1 MRYLNALCG
10 YLERRLAAGCGGPA
24 ITRAV
29 CSVISRVR
37 PGARRSIMRRLTVT
51 VMAVM
56 AAALLFGCGGASGG
70 VSPNASEHGQQ
81 VKGLAG
87 GEVAALPSG
96 SLFVRV
102 IGFSQGPMSVFPSRK
117 HTPGFVY
124 VAAGVQR
131 LQSAPARPRII
142 LPGEAVF
149 QPSVYHTHANPST
162 TRPNRWYFIA
172 LWPTAERRAPLV
184 SSAASVIYESPD
196 LDPST
201 MPPGPRIETLRLVTL
216 QPNGRSSAH
225 YFSGLELLFVL
236 EGTIRLDAAG
246 QPPTILSAGQGQYLP
261 PGTDEQELNAGAG
274 VASYL
279 AFIVTPVQ
287 APFEIAVDH
296 PV

>member
-1 MRYLNALCG
+1 M
-10 YLERRLAAGCGGPA
+10 
-24 ITRAV
+24 
-29 CSVISRVR
+29 CSVIA
-37 PGARRSIMRRLTVT
+37 GARRSIMRRLTVT

-56 AAALLFGCGGASGG
+56 AAALLAGCGGASGAA
-70 VSPNASEHGQQ
+70 SSNASEHGQQ

-96 SLFVRV
+96 NLFVRV
-102 IGFSQGPMSVFPSRK
+102 IGFTQGPMAAFPSHK

-131 LQSAPARPRII
+131 LQSPPAPARII

-149 QPSVYHTHANPST
+149 QPSVFHTHENPSR

-201 MPPGPRIETLRLVTL
+201 LPPGPRIETLRLVTL
-216 QPNGRSSAH
+216 QPNGRSPAH

-236 EGTIRLDAAG
+236 EGTIRLDVAG
-246 QPPTILSAGQGQYLP
+246 QPPTTLSAGQGQYLP
-261 PGTDEQELNAGAG
+261 PSTDEQEFNASAG

-296 PV
+296 PI

>member
-10 YLERRLAAGCGGPA
+10 YLEKRLTAGCGGPT
-24 ITRAV
+24 ITRAL
-29 CSVISRVR
+29 CSVIARVR

-51 VMAVM
+51 VMAVV

-96 SLFVRV
+96 NLFVRV
-102 IGFSQGPMSVFPSRK
+102 IGFSQRPMAVFPSHK

-131 LQSAPARPRII
+131 LQSPPAPPRII
-142 LPGEAVF
+142 LPGEAFF
-149 QPSVYHTHANPST
+149 QPSVFHTHANPST
-162 TRPNRWYFIA
+162 ARPNRWYFIA

-184 SSAASVIYESPD
+184 SSTASVIYESPD

-225 YFSGLELLFVL
+225 YFSGLELLFML
-236 EGTIRLDAAG
+236 EGTIRLDTAG
-246 QPPTILSAGQGQYLP
+246 QPLTILSAGQGQYLP

-279 AFIVTPVQ
+279 TFIVTPAQ
-287 APFEIAVDH
+287 APFEIAVNH

>member
-1 MRYLNALCG
+1 
-10 YLERRLAAGCGGPA
+10 
-24 ITRAV
+24 
-29 CSVISRVR
+29 
-37 PGARRSIMRRLTVT
+37 MRRLTVT

-56 AAALLFGCGGASGG
+56 AAAPLLGCGGASGA
-70 VSPNASEHGQQ
+70 VSPAASEHGQL

-96 SLFVRV
+96 NLFVRV
-102 IGFSQGPMSVFPSRK
+102 IGFSQGPMTVFPSRK
-117 HTPGFVY
+117 HTAGFVY

-131 LQSAPARPRII
+131 LQSPPAPPRII
-142 LPGEAVF
+142 LPGEAF
-149 QPSVYHTHANPST
+149 FLPSVFHTHANPST

-236 EGTIRLDAAG
+236 EGTIRLDVAG
-246 QPPTILSAGQGQYLP
+246 QPPTNLSAGQGQYLP

>member
-1 MRYLNALCG
+1 MRYLNALWG
-10 YLERRLAAGCGGPA
+10 YLK
-24 ITRAV
+24 T
-29 CSVISRVR
+29 
-37 PGARRSIMRRLTVT
+37 LTVT
-51 VMAVM
+51 VMAVT
-56 AAALLFGCGGASGG
+56 AAALLFGCGGASRA
-70 VSPNASEHGQQ
+70 VSPNALEYGQQ

-102 IGFSQGPMSVFPSRK
+102 IGFSQGPMAMFRSHK

-131 LQSAPARPRII
+131 LQSPPEAPRII

-149 QPSVYHTHANPST
+149 QPSVFHTHANPST

-184 SSAASVIYESPD
+184 SSVASVIYESPD
-196 LDPST
+196 LDPLT
-201 MPPGPRIETLRLVTL
+201 MPPGPRVETLRLVTL

-225 YFSGLELLFVL
+225 YFSGLELFFVL
-236 EGTIRLDAAG
+236 EGTIRLDVAG
-246 QPPTILSAGQGQYLP
+246 QPPAKLSAGQGQYLP
-261 PGTDEQELNAGAG
+261 PGTDEQEFNAGAG

-287 APFEIAVDH
+287 GPFEIAVDH

>member
-1 MRYLNALCG
+1 MR
-10 YLERRLAAGCGGPA
+10 P
-24 ITRAV
+24 
-29 CSVISRVR
+29 
-37 PGARRSIMRRLTVT
+37 LTVT
-51 VMAVM
+51 IMAVM
-56 AAALLFGCGGASGG
+56 AATPLFGCGGASQA
-70 VSPNASEHGQQ
+70 VSLNASEHGQQ
-81 VKGLAG
+81 LKGLAA

-96 SLFVRV
+96 NLFVRV
-102 IGFSQGPMSVFPSRK
+102 IGFSQGPMTMFPSHK

-131 LQSAPARPRII
+131 LQSPPAPPRII
-142 LPGEAVF
+142 RPGEAVF
-149 QPSVYHTHANPST
+149 QPSVFHTHANPSA
-162 TRPNRWYFIA
+162 TRPNHWYFIA

-184 SSAASVIYESPD
+184 SSAAKVIYESPD

-216 QPNGRSSAH
+216 QPDGRSSAH

-236 EGTIRLDAAG
+236 DGTIRLEVAG
-246 QPPTILSAGQGQYLP
+246 QPPTRLSAGRGQYLP

>member
-1 MRYLNALCG
+1 
-10 YLERRLAAGCGGPA
+10 
-24 ITRAV
+24 
-29 CSVISRVR
+29 
-37 PGARRSIMRRLTVT
+37 MRRLTVT

-56 AAALLFGCGGASGG
+56 AAAFLFGCGGDGRA
-70 VSPNASEHGQQ
+70 VSPNALEHGQQ

-96 SLFVRV
+96 NLFVRV
-102 IGFSQGPMSVFPSRK
+102 IGFSQGPMTAFPSRK
-117 HTPGFVY
+117 HTAGFVY

-131 LQSAPARPRII
+131 LQSPPAPPTII

-149 QPSVYHTHANPST
+149 QPSVFHTHANPST

-184 SSAASVIYESPD
+184 SSAATVIYESPD

-216 QPNGRSSAH
+216 RQNGRSSAH

-236 EGTIRLDAAG
+236 EGTIRLDVAG
-246 QPPTILSAGQGQYLP
+246 QPPIKLSAGQGQYLP
-261 PGTDEQELNAGAG
+261 PGTDEQEFNAGAG
-274 VASYL
+274 VTGYL

>member
-1 MRYLNALCG
+1 MRYLSALCG
-10 YLERRLAAGCGGPA
+10 YLEKRVTAGCGGPTV
-24 ITRAV
+24 TRAM
-29 CSVISRVR
+29 CSVIARVP
-37 PGARRSIMRRLTVT
+37 PGARRSIMRQLSVT

-56 AAALLFGCGGASGG
+56 VAGSLFGCGSASRA

-102 IGFSQGPMSVFPSRK
+102 IGFSQGPMTVFPSHK

-131 LQSAPARPRII
+131 LHSPPAPPRII
-142 LPGEAVF
+142 RPGQAVF
-149 QPSVYHTHANPST
+149 QPSVFHTHANPST

-216 QPNGRSSAH
+216 QHNGRSSAH

-236 EGTIRLDAAG
+236 EGTIRLDVAG
-246 QPPTILSAGQGQYLP
+246 QPSIQLPAGQGQYLP

-279 AFIVTPVQ
+279 SFIVTPAQ

>member
-1 MRYLNALCG
+1 M
-10 YLERRLAAGCGGPA
+10 
-24 ITRAV
+24 
-29 CSVISRVR
+29 CSVIARVR
-37 PGARRSIMRRLTVT
+37 PGARRSIVRRLTVA
-51 VMAVM
+51 VIAVM
-56 AAALLFGCGGASGG
+56 AAAPLYGCGSTSQA
-70 VSPNASEHGQQ
+70 VSLNASEHGQQ

-96 SLFVRV
+96 NLFVRV
-102 IGFSQGPMSVFPSRK
+102 IGFSQGPMTVFRSHK

-131 LQSAPARPRII
+131 LQSPPAPPRII

-149 QPSVYHTHANPST
+149 QPSVFHTHANPST

-236 EGTIRLDAAG
+236 QGTIRLDVAG
-246 QPPTILSAGQGQYLP
+246 QPPAKLSAGQGQYLP

-279 AFIVTPVQ
+279 TFIVTPAQ
-287 APFEIAVDH
+287 APFEIAVNH

>member
-1 MRYLNALCG
+1 MRYLDALCG
-10 YLERRLAAGCGGPA
+10 YLDKRLPAGCGGPA
-24 ITRAV
+24 IARAI
-29 CSVISRVR
+29 CSVISHVR
-37 PGARRSIMRRLTVT
+37 PGARRSITRRLTVT

-56 AAALLFGCGGASGG
+56 AAAPLFGCGSTGRA
-70 VSPNASEHGQQ
+70 VSPDALEHGQQ
-81 VKGLAG
+81 VKGLAA

-96 SLFVRV
+96 NLFLRV
-102 IGFSQGPMSVFPSRK
+102 IGFSQGPRTVFPSRK

-131 LQSAPARPRII
+131 LHSPPALPVII
-142 LPGEAVF
+142 LPGEAAF
-149 QPSVYHTHANPST
+149 QPSVAHTHANPST

-172 LWPTAERRAPLV
+172 LWSTSERRAPLV
-184 SSAASVIYESPD
+184 NSAANVIYESPD

-287 APFEIAVDH
+287 APFEITVDH
-296 PV
+296 PI

>member
-1 MRYLNALCG
+1 MR
-10 YLERRLAAGCGGPA
+10 P
-24 ITRAV
+24 
-29 CSVISRVR
+29 
-37 PGARRSIMRRLTVT
+37 LTVA
-51 VMAVM
+51 VMAGV
-56 AAALLFGCGGASGG
+56 AAALLVGCSGASQA
-70 VSPNASEHGQQ
+70 VSATASAHGQQ

-96 SLFVRV
+96 NLFVRV
-102 IGFSQGPMSVFPSRK
+102 IGFSQGPMTAFRSHK

-131 LQSAPARPRII
+131 LVSPPAPARII

-149 QPSVYHTHANPST
+149 QPSVFHTHANPST

-184 SSAASVIYESPD
+184 SSAATVMYESPD
-196 LDPST
+196 LDAST

-216 QPNGRSSAH
+216 QPNGRSAAQR
-225 YFSGLELLFVL
+225 FSGLELVFML
-236 EGTIRLDAAG
+236 EGTIRLDVAG
-246 QPPTILSAGQGQYLP
+246 QQPTRLSAGQGQYLA
-261 PGTDEQELNAGAG
+261 PGTDEQEFNASAG
-274 VASYL
+274 VAGYL

-287 APFEIAVDH
+287 APFETQLRH

>member
-1 MRYLNALCG
+1 M
-10 YLERRLAAGCGGPA
+10 RRLA
-24 ITRAV
+24 
-29 CSVISRVR
+29 
-37 PGARRSIMRRLTVT
+37 VT
-51 VMAVM
+51 VMVVI
-56 AAALLFGCGGASGG
+56 AAALLFGCGSASRA
-70 VSPNASEHGQQ
+70 VSPNALEHGQL
-81 VKGLAG
+81 VNGLAG

-96 SLFVRV
+96 NLFVRV
-102 IGFSQGPMSVFPSRK
+102 IGFAQGPMTEFPSHK

-131 LQSAPARPRII
+131 IQSPPAPPRII
-142 LPGEAVF
+142 LPGEAIF
-149 QPSVYHTHANPST
+149 QPSVFHTHANPSP

-184 SSAASVIYESPD
+184 SSAANVIYESPD

-216 QPNGRSSAH
+216 QPDGRSSAH
-225 YFSGLELLFVL
+225 RFSGLELFFVL
-236 EGTIRLDAAG
+236 DGTIRLDVAG
-246 QPPTILSAGQGQYLP
+246 QPPTILSAGHGQYLP
-261 PGTDEQELNAGAG
+261 PGTDEQEFNAGAD

>member
-1 MRYLNALCG
+1 M
-10 YLERRLAAGCGGPA
+10 
-24 ITRAV
+24 
-29 CSVISRVR
+29 CSVTARDPPR
-37 PGARRSIMRRLTVT
+37 ARRSIVRRLTVA

-56 AAALLFGCGGASGG
+56 ATAPLFGCGGTSRA
-70 VSPNASEHGQQ
+70 VSPDALEHGQQ

-96 SLFVRV
+96 NLFVRV
-102 IGFSQGPMSVFPSRK
+102 IGFSQRPMAVFPSHK

-131 LQSAPARPRII
+131 LDSPPAPPRII

-149 QPSVYHTHANPST
+149 LPSVFHTHANPST

-184 SSAASVIYESPD
+184 SSAATVIYESPD

-201 MPPGPRIETLRLVTL
+201 MPPGPRIETLRQVTL
-216 QPNGRSSAH
+216 QPNGRSAAH
-225 YFSGLELLFVL
+225 RFSGLVLLFVL
-236 EGTIRLDAAG
+236 EGTIRLDVAG
-246 QPPTILSAGQGQYLP
+246 QPPTKLSAGQGQYLP

-274 VASYL
+274 VAGYL

-287 APFEIAVDH
+287 APFEITVGH

>member
-1 MRYLNALCG
+1 
-10 YLERRLAAGCGGPA
+10 
-24 ITRAV
+24 V
-29 CSVISRVR
+29 
-37 PGARRSIMRRLTVT
+37 RRLTVA
-51 VMAVM
+51 VMAVT
-56 AAALLFGCGGASGG
+56 AAAPLFGCGGTGRA
-70 VSPNASEHGQQ
+70 VSPNALEHGEQ

-102 IGFSQGPMSVFPSRK
+102 IGFSQRPMTVFPSHK

-131 LQSAPARPRII
+131 LQSPPARGRII
-142 LPGEAVF
+142 LPSEAFF
-149 QPSVYHTHANPST
+149 QPSVFHTHANPST

-172 LWPTAERRAPLV
+172 LWPTAERHAPLV
-184 SSAASVIYESPD
+184 SSVANVIYESPD

-201 MPPGPRIETLRLVTL
+201 IPPGPRIETLRLVTL

-225 YFSGLELLFVL
+225 RFSGLELLFML
-236 EGTIRLDAAG
+236 EGMIRLDVAG
-246 QPPTILSAGQGQYLP
+246 QPPTRLSAGQGQYLP

-279 AFIVTPVQ
+279 AFIVTPAQ
-287 APFEIAVDH
+287 APFEIAVDQ

>member
-1 MRYLNALCG
+1 M
-10 YLERRLAAGCGGPA
+10 
-24 ITRAV
+24 
-29 CSVISRVR
+29 CSVIARIR
-37 PGARRSIMRRLTVT
+37 PEACRSIVRRLTVA

-56 AAALLFGCGGASGG
+56 AAAPLFGCGTSQA
-70 VSPNASEHGQQ
+70 VSPNALEHAQQ

-96 SLFVRV
+96 NLFVRV
-102 IGFSQGPMSVFPSRK
+102 IGFSQRPMAVFPSHK

-131 LQSAPARPRII
+131 LDDPPAPPRII

-149 QPSVYHTHANPST
+149 QPSVFHTHANPST

-184 SSAASVIYESPD
+184 SSAAHVIYESPD
-196 LDPST
+196 LDPSI

-216 QPNGRSSAH
+216 QPNGRSAAH
-225 YFSGLELLFVL
+225 RFSGLELLFML
-236 EGTIRLDAAG
+236 EGTIRLDVAG
-246 QPPTILSAGQGQYLP
+246 QPPTKLSAGQGQYLP

-274 VASYL
+274 VAGYL

-287 APFEIAVDH
+287 APFEIAVGH

>member
-1 MRYLNALCG
+1 M
-10 YLERRLAAGCGGPA
+10 
-24 ITRAV
+24 
-29 CSVISRVR
+29 CSVIARV
-37 PGARRSIMRRLTVT
+37 PHGDRRSIVRRLTVA
-51 VMAVM
+51 VMAVL
-56 AAALLFGCGGASGG
+56 AAAPLFGCGGTSRA
-70 VSPNASEHGQQ
+70 VSPNALEHGEQ

-102 IGFSQGPMSVFPSRK
+102 IGFSQRPMAVFPSHK

-131 LQSAPARPRII
+131 LDSPPAPPRII
-142 LPGEAVF
+142 LRGEAVF
-149 QPSVYHTHANPST
+149 QPSVFHTHANPST

-216 QPNGRSSAH
+216 QPNGRSAAH
-225 YFSGLELLFVL
+225 RFSGLELLFVL
-236 EGTIRLDAAG
+236 EGTIRLDVAG
-246 QPPTILSAGQGQYLP
+246 QPPTELSAGQGQYLP

-274 VASYL
+274 VAGYL

-287 APFEIAVDH
+287 APFEITVGH